1 VVFTPAIWFITDKV
15 VEPRLGKWGGEADAD
30 MKAELERSEVT
41 PREKRGL
48 RWAGLAALAIVGLYT
63 ALTMIPGYSPLIDAE
78 AEGTAQLQPF
88 YGALIAGFFLLFVTC
103 GIAFGVAAGT
113 IKKSDDVTAMM
124 REGIVTLAP
133 YIVFVFFAAH
143 FVAMFNWSR
152 LGPIIA
158 INGAEALQTL
168 SLPAPFLLVS
178 VLLLSSSLDLFIGS
192 ASAKWSAL
200 APVVVPMF
208 MLLGISPEMTT
219 AAYRM
224 GDSYTNIM
232 TPLMSYFP
240 LILAF
245 ARRWDKSFGVGS
257 LLALMLPCALT
268 FRVLGISMVVM
279 GVFMDL
285 PLLRGDEVPHAPW
298 LAVAAHPWP
307 GSVAVYGSAEAAGG
321 FDLTLMLQRR
331 ALIGRTLTP
340 LGRASPGLI
349 DRGEPLRLRMLRD
362 PLRSVNERAL
372 LSGANAMAIG
382 DGSLTRW
389 EIIQFAN
396 AELVAPDTWQI
407 SRRLRGQAGTDAIMP
422 DVWPAGSLVVLLDGG
437 PRQVDLPPSTRGQ
450 ERFWRV
456 GPALR
461 APDDASY
468 RSRTT
473 VAPGIGLRPYAPC
486 HLRKQG
492 NDITWIRRSRLE
504 GDGWDGAD
512 VPLGEESERYL
523 LRLIQAGQIVAETQT
538 QTPSWTIPAAV
549 RDQLQPGHVTI
560 EVAQLS
566 QTFGRGPFARRDFNA
581 Q

>member
-1 VVFTPAIWFITDKV
+1 MSSDTNYAEAPDLSRRQRGFLGFVERAGNMLPEPTMIFVYLIVALMILSAFGQWLGWSADLSYTGDTAPAWASLENGTLTYSATSLFSAENIGRLLTEMPRTMSGFAPLGLILVIMLGAAVAERSGLFSTLIRASLRNAPRAILTPIVAIIGMVSHHASDAAYIVFIPLAAIIYASMGRHPLAGLAAAFGAVSGGYAGNITPGQIDVLLFGFTQEAARIVEPGWTMNPLGNWWFILSIVVIFTPAIWFITDKV

-30 MKAELERSEVT
+30 MTAELARSEVT
-41 PREKRGL
+41 PQEKRGL
-48 RWAGLAALAIVGLYT
+48 RWAGLAALAIVGLYA

-178 VLLLSSSLDLFIGS
+178 VLLLSSFLDLFIGS

-257 LLALMLPCALT
+257 LLALMLPFALT
-268 FRVLGISMVVM
+268 FMVLGISMMVM
-279 GVFMDL
+279 WVFMDL
-285 PLLRGDEVPHAPW
+285 PLG
-298 LAVAAHPWP
+298 P
-307 GSVAVYGSAEAAGG
+307 GA
-321 FDLTLMLQRR
+321 
-331 ALIGRTLTP
+331 
-340 LGRASPGLI
+340 
-349 DRGEPLRLRMLRD
+349 
-362 PLRSVNERAL
+362 
-372 LSGANAMAIG
+372 
-382 DGSLTRW
+382 
-389 EIIQFAN
+389 
-396 AELVAPDTWQI
+396 
-407 SRRLRGQAGTDAIMP
+407 
-422 DVWPAGSLVVLLDGG
+422 
-437 PRQVDLPPSTRGQ
+437 QV
-450 ERFWRV
+450 FY
-456 GPALR
+456 A
-461 APDDASY
+461 
-468 RSRTT
+468 
-473 VAPGIGLRPYAPC
+473 APGI
-486 HLRKQG
+486 
-492 NDITWIRRSRLE
+492 
-504 GDGWDGAD
+504 
-512 VPLGEESERYL
+512 V
-523 LRLIQAGQIVAETQT
+523 GQ
-538 QTPSWTIPAAV
+538 
-549 RDQLQPGHVTI
+549 
-560 EVAQLS
+560 
-566 QTFGRGPFARRDFNA
+566 
-581 Q
+581 